1 VLFARRDNLGF
12 LRERNY
18 SMKMASYRAPGFNLF
33 VVNEPKLARSIL
45 IADWERFPKATL
57 LRQSL
62 HPAIGSGVL
71 GSVGEEWK
79 RQRRMIDPGAG
90 PARHG
95 GAVPAHGGRRR
106 CHAGALRNHSLRA
119 PTSTSTWR

>member
-1 VLFARRDNLGF
+1 
-12 LRERNY
+12 
-18 SMKMASYRAPGFNLF
+18 

-45 IADWERFPKATL
+45 IGDWERFPKATL

-79 RQRRMIDPGAG
+79 RQRRMIDP
-90 PARHG
+90 
-95 GAVPAHGGRRR
+95 
-106 CHAGALRNHSLRA
+106 ALDQRGMEELFPLMAAPSMPCWRASPHSLRA
-119 PTSTSTWR
+119 RISTWTSR